1 MHFTG
6 TLYRSPSW
14 PTWPLLQIT
23 QGCSHNKCKFCT
35 MYRDVKFA
43 PMPIEIIEE
52 DLAELSQTDPD
63 ATTIQLLSGNPLAL
77 PFHRLKPIL
86 EKIHEY
92 LPHMEHIYTQ
102 GRITDLRSKS
112 VEQLRELRDLG
123 MDEISIGVES
133 GDDWTLERVVKG
145 YRGADVVEQCHKLD
159 EAGIRYWLTYLNGV
173 AGRSHMHEHA
183 LNSARVF
190 NQCHPMHVGVGG
202 FTLFPGTPLRDE
214 AERGEFDPLTEAE
227 MLEELREF
235 ALALECDC
243 AFSTHHNVVAE
254 IDTQDFLADK
264 DAFIAEID
272 DILEND
278 DMELLAQYRAAK
290 TDL

>member
-1 MHFTG
+1 
-6 TLYRSPSW
+6 
-14 PTWPLLQIT
+14 
-23 QGCSHNKCKFCT
+23 
-35 MYRDVKFA
+35 MYKGVKFGLS
-43 PMPIEIIEE
+43 PMGQIEE
-52 DLAELSQTDPD
+52 DLRELA
-63 ATTIQLLSGNPLAL
+63 ATVPHARTIQLLSANPLAMSYDKL
-77 PFHRLKPIL
+77 APIL
-86 EKIHEY
+86 EKINEY
-92 LPHMEHIYTQ
+92 LPDMQNIYTV
-102 GRITDLRSKS
+102 GRVTDLRNKT
-112 VEQLRELRDLG
+112 VEQLRELRELG

-159 EAGIRYWLTYLNGV
+159 EAGIRYWLTFLNGV
-173 AGRSHMHEHA
+173 AGRSHTHEHA
-183 LNSARVF
+183 PNSARVF

-214 AERGEFDPLTEAE
+214 AERDEFDPLTEAE
-227 MLEELREF
+227 MLQELREF
-235 ALALECDC
+235 ALVLECDC

-264 DAFIAEID
+264 ETFIAEID